1 MGAPS
6 GTIWGDI
13 VTGSGSGNYRKGRIG
28 IYAAITSSTAT
39 VTTVR
44 VQVWFWTIYSCSD
57 SSNNLYFNIG
67 AGVTSAT
74 TNVGSVSIYHTD
86 DSGSGWGTSNQT
98 KILDK
103 SYSYTRR
110 TSSQTCNIYAKFNG
124 VDIITGG
131 TMKANTFVEI
141 PALASYT
148 VSYNA
153 NGGSGAPANQTKYY
167 GQTLTLSTKI
177 PTRTGYTFKGW
188 STSSSAT
195 SATYSSG
202 GSYTANAEATLYAV
216 WKVNTYTVSYNAN
229 GGTGAPASQIKIHG
243 LTLVLSSTI
252 PTRTNYAFKGWSTS
266 KTATSATYSAEGYYT
281 DNTAATLYAVW
292 ELAYIPPLITGL
304 KASRCD
310 SDGTLNDF
318 GTYAK
323 IQFSWECSQLTG
335 TNNVSSIVIYCKS
348 SSSTNWGNPVTVSAT
363 DSGYAG
369 TVRNKVIGGS
379 LDLDTV
385 YNVKVIVKDSLGGET
400 SLETVVSAAK
410 FVIDFLS
417 GGGGVAFGKPASIQG
432 AAEFN
437 FDIRA
442 DKNIYD
448 KYGTIVRNGVA
459 VYGDSD
465 GNAFDANTTNEH
477 CIVTNIN
484 APTASN
490 HYVITYFYGDKSETK
505 NRTQIALPYRTSGAM
520 YHRYYNDNSW
530 SSWKKNVYS
539 DELAAYVVEK
549 GTSNGWEYRKWS
561 NGIAECWYNKTISG
575 FACNTALTS
584 TAGSWYRTGE
594 ITAASYPV
602 AFSSTPNLQMT
613 FETLSGTG
621 GLVWSCG
628 TSDSTPTTKPA
639 NIYIIRML
647 SSDSISGVVHYYAKG
662 NYSS

>member
-1 MGAPS
+1 MSAPN
-6 GTIWGDI
+6 GTVWGDI
-13 VTGSGSGNYRKGRIG
+13 VTGSGSGNYRKGKIG
-28 IYAAITSSTAT
+28 IYATITSSTDT
-39 VTTVR
+39 VTTIR

-74 TNVGSVSIYHTD
+74 TNVGSASIYHTV
-86 DSGSGWGTSNQT
+86 DSGEWSTSNQT

-103 SYSYTRR
+103 SYSYTKR
-110 TSSQTCNIYAKFNG
+110 TSSQICNIYAKFNG

-131 TMKANTFVEI
+131 TMKANTSVEI
-141 PALASYT
+141 PALKSYT
-148 VSYNA
+148 ISYKA
-153 NGGSGAPANQTKYY
+153 NGGSGAPSSQTKYY
-167 GQTLTLSTKI
+167 GQTLTLSTTI
-177 PTRTGYTFKGW
+177 PTRNGYTFKGW
-188 STSSSAT
+188 STSSDAT
-195 SATYSSG
+195 SATYSAGS
-202 GSYTANAEATLYAV
+202 SYTANAEATLYAV
-216 WKVNTYTVSYNAN
+216 WAIKTYTVSYDAN
-229 GGTGAPASQIKIHG
+229 GGYGAPDSQVKTHG
-243 LTLVLSSTI
+243 VDLALSSTK
-252 PTRTNYAFKGWSTS
+252 PTRTDYTFEGWSTS
-266 KTATSATYSAEGYYT
+266 STATIATYSAGEYYT
-281 DNTAATLYAVW
+281 ANAAAKLYAVW
-292 ELAYIPPLITGL
+292 KLAYTPPLIKGL
-304 KASRCD
+304 KANRCN

-348 SSSTNWGNPVTVSAT
+348 SSSTNWGNPVTVSA
-363 DSGYAG
+363 SGYTG
-369 TVRNKVIGGS
+369 TVSSKVIGGS

-442 DKNIYD
+442 DKDIYD
-448 KYGTIVRNGVA
+448 KHGTIVRNGVA
-459 VYGDSD
+459 VYRDSD

-477 CIVTNIN
+477 CIVTSTN

-490 HYVITYFYGDKSETK
+490 HYVITYFYSDKSGTK

-520 YHRYYNDNSW
+520 YHRFYNNGTW
-530 SSWKKNVYS
+530 TSWKKNVYG

-549 GTSNGWEYRKWS
+549 GTSNGWTYRKWS

-575 FACNTALTS
+575 LACS
-584 TAGSWYRTGE
+584 TAVGSWYRTDE
-594 ITAASYPV
+594 ISTTSYPV
-602 AFSSTPNLQMT
+602 TFGSTPNLQTT
-613 FETLSGTG
+613 FETFSGTG

-628 TSDSTPTTKPA
+628 TSSSTPKTKPA
-639 NIYIIRML
+639 DIYIIRM
-647 SSDSISGVVHYYAKG
+647 SSSASISGVVHYYAIG
-662 NYSS
+662 NY

>member
-1 MGAPS
+1 MSAPS

-13 VTGSGSGNYRKGRIG
+13 VTGSGSGNYRKGKIG
-28 IYAAITSSTAT
+28 IYATITSSTDT
-39 VTTVR
+39 VTTIR

-67 AGVTSAT
+67 TGVTSAT
-74 TNVGSVSIYHTD
+74 TNVGSASIYHTV
-86 DSGSGWGTSNQT
+86 DSGEWSTSNQT

-103 SYSYTRR
+103 SYSYTKG
-110 TSSQTCNIYAKFNG
+110 TSIQICNIYAKFNG

-167 GQTLTLSTKI
+167 GQTLKLSTTI

-188 STSSSAT
+188 STDKSAT

-202 GSYTANAEATLYAV
+202 GSYTANAKATLYAV
-216 WKVNTYTVSYNAN
+216 WKLNTYIVSYDAN
-229 GGTGAPASQIKIHG
+229 GGTGAPANQTKEHG
-243 LTLVLSSTI
+243 VTLVLSNTI
-252 PTRTNYAFKGWSTS
+252 PTRTNYVFKGWSTS
-266 KTATSATYSAEGYYT
+266 STATSATYSAGGNYT
-281 DNTAATLYAVW
+281 DNAAAKLYAVW
-292 ELAYIPPLITGL
+292 ELAYTPPLIKGL
-304 KASRCD
+304 KANRCN

-335 TNNVSSIVIYCKS
+335 TNNVSSIVIYYKS

-385 YNVKVIVKDSLGGET
+385 YNVKVTVKDSLGGET

-417 GGGGVAFGKPASIQG
+417 GGGGVAFGKPASRQD

-442 DKNIYD
+442 DKDIYD

-459 VYGDSD
+459 IYSDSN
-465 GNAFDANTTNEH
+465 GNTFDANTTNEH
-477 CIVTNIN
+477 CIVTSTN

-490 HYVITYFYGDKSETK
+490 HYVITYFYSDKSGTK

-520 YHRYYNDNSW
+520 YHRFYNNGAW

-539 DELAAYVVEK
+539 DELSAYVVEE
-549 GTSNGWEYRKWS
+549 GTSNGWGYRKWS
-561 NGIAECWYNKTISG
+561 NGVAECWYNKTING
-575 FACNTALTS
+575 FACNTALT
-584 TAGSWYRTGE
+584 TTPGSWYRTGE
-594 ITAASYPV
+594 ITANAYPLT
-602 AFSSTPNLQMT
+602 FSSTPNLQTT
-613 FETLSGTG
+613 FETFSGTG

-628 TSDSTPTTKPA
+628 TSSSTPKTKPA
-639 NIYIIRML
+639 NIYIIRM
-647 SSDSISGVVHYYAKG
+647 SSAASISGVVHYYAIG
-662 NYSS
+662 NY